1 MIFYLISML
10 VCVNLSAVATFF
22 VRFLWV
28 SCQVRSESVR
38 QMEQFIITSSGPSFI
53 ELTIELQYLQS
64 KYRSK
69 LNLKIKQLLKR
80 KKMPEIPYLNT
91 IPNKLN

>member
-1 MIFYLISML
+1 ML
-10 VCVNLSAVATFF
+10 VCANLSAVATFF

-38 QMEQFIITSSGPSFI
+38 QMEQFIVTTSGPSFI
-53 ELTIELQYLQS
+53 ELTLELQYLQS

-80 KKMPEIPYLNT
+80 KKCQKFLI
-91 IPNKLN
+91 

>member
-10 VCVNLSAVATFF
+10 VCANLSAVATFF

-38 QMEQFIITSSGPSFI
+38 QMVQFIITSGPSFI
-53 ELTIELQYLQS
+53 ELTLELQYLQS

>member
-1 MIFYLISML
+1 MIFYLISMS

-38 QMEQFIITSSGPSFI
+38 QMVQFIITSGPSFI
-53 ELTIELQYLQS
+53 ELTLELQYLQS